1 MDPLDYW
8 RLCDEL
14 SVVQA
19 ALLIIGE
26 DPSTSQEYI
35 DNWEAQK
42 RPTGYDAAK
51 AALIN
56 AIRGKRLPGDII
68 NLEDENGRHDDWHST
83 TIMVEDLRAWLKSR
97 GIKTGFF
104 FPAPEAEADYLSKL
118 HPNYSGKL
126 AAAIEAWKAVST
138 SDQLRS
144 GKSVKQALA
153 VWLRQHANEF
163 GLTKEDGNPNE
174 QGIEDVAKIANWD
187 IRGGAR
193 PERRE
198 TNNQPTPLSHG

>member
-19 ALLIIGE
+19 ALLIVGE
-26 DPSTSQEYI
+26 DPAQFQQLIDSQEV
-35 DNWEAQK
+35 QK

-51 AALIN
+51 VALIN
-56 AIRGKRLPGDII
+56 AIRGNRLPGNIVHS
-68 NLEDENGRHDDWHST
+68 EDEDGRYDDWHSST
-83 TIMVEDLRAWLKSR
+83 MMVVDLRAWLMSR

-104 FPAPEAEADYLSKL
+104 FPTLEAEPDYLSKL

-138 SDQLRS
+138 DEQTRS

-163 GLTKEDGNPNE
+163 GLTKDDGSPNE

-187 IRGGAR
+187 TRGGA
-193 PERRE
+193 PK
-198 TNNQPTPLSHG
+198 TPGSE